1 MNKKTRIILP
11 ALIIIIILFFVNISC
26 TTTAGAEYGLAGTW
40 LGKVEFDNAGTTT
53 KLDIRLIISTNDTG
67 NLQYR
72 NDIKMDD
79 DFKIKSADSYS
90 YNKTINFKFE
100 NWTFADGSYKY
111 ELLCKELIIDNFEI
125 IPGVK
130 KKLNLTKQ

>member
-1 MNKKTRIILP
+1 MNKKIQLIFLT
-11 ALIIIIILFFVNISC
+11 LIIALFFINISC

-40 LGKVEFDNAGTTT
+40 LGKVEFDNAGTNV

-72 NDIKMDD
+72 NDIKADD

-90 YNKTINFKFE
+90 YNKTIKLKFE
-100 NWTFADGSYKY
+100 NWTYADGSYKY
-111 ELLCKELIIDNFEI
+111 ELFCKELIIDDFVVS
-125 IPGVK
+125 PGVK